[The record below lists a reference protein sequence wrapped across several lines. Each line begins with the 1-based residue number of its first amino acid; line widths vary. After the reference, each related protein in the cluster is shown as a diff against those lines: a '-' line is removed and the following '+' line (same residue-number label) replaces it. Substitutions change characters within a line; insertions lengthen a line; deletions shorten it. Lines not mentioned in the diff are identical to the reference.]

1 MIYNFIDEEQIGRK
15 VRLMFRYVEN
25 KSIPK
30 QKLTNYLKNDTMIKI
45 RSYIKVIINEYNKN
59 NRAKDK
65 GKMTSEEYK
74 TYLKRYKESQFNYVR
89 NNLDD
94 MLINYHDGFII
105 ADWDSFL
112 NNTINSILKNS
123 ICHKSNNINITKN
136 ELELI
141 NSTGDINGFKSIE
154 IRKVLYILLILSKVG
169 VNSEGEHWVNI
180 SSSKIFN
187 LARFK
192 YKTRSDKKIIQREL
206 LLKEFSNMGLIEISN
221 KSGIKILYYENE
233 YSNDDIVKELG
244 IYNKEDL
251 DNIENVIVK
260 YLSYNKEELK
270 KNKYYFCTVCGKEI
284 KVNPRCKK
292 ETKYCTKCAKEISN
306 IQKKLYKTKINN

>member
-25 KSIPK
+25 KKIPK

-74 TYLKRYKESQFNYVR
+74 AYLKRYKESQFNYVR

-141 NSTGDINGFKSIE
+141 NSIGDINGFKYIE

-169 VNSEGEHWVNI
+169 INSEGEHWVNI

-192 YKTRSDKKIIQREL
+192 YKNRSDKKIIQREL

-233 YSNDDIVKELG
+233 YSNDDIIKELG
-244 IYNKEDL
+244 IYTKEDL

-270 KNKYYFCTVCGKEI
+270 NDKYYFCTVCGKEI
-284 KVNPRCKK
+284 KRNGKKDNSKIYCDKCKK
-292 ETKYCTKCAKEISN
+292 EKELEN
-306 IQKKLYKTKINN
+306 KRRYKSKMVE